1 VNDGS
6 QAIVQQEPAAIQSQ
20 GQVVTA
26 AGQPA
31 EAHGIVSVKLQGL
44 APLAATQAAQG
55 AKSLASSGKG
65 GQLEPIAPGA
75 YIALAAG
82 TESSGASGTE
92 SGGSGDGQSAE
103 EKESRPGRQT
113 QENSA
118 PSPLD
123 AQTTRALV
131 SETTAA
137 SSASSASNV
146 NASVERAHLAQ
157 QLAKHIDTMRL
168 ANAGHSEMS
177 LDLKQEHLGGLHL
190 TVSSDANGVSARIVV
205 ETAQA
210 QQAVDAAKDQLRAAL
225 ENRGLNLASLDVTLS
240 QGSSGGNSFA
250 REQSSQTE
258 TDSPRAWRP
267 DVSSTVSPL
276 QAIALPRATPVRAS
290 REWLDYRA

>member
-1 VNDGS
+1 VDDGG
-6 QAIVQQEPAAIQSQ
+6 QAIVRQEPAALQSQ
-20 GQVVTA
+20 GQTVTA

-44 APLAATQAAQG
+44 APLAAAQAAQG
-55 AKSLASSGKG
+55 AKPPASSGKG
-65 GQLEPIAPGA
+65 GQLEPIAPGT

-82 TESSGASGTE
+82 AEASGASGTE
-92 SGGSGDGQSAE
+92 SGRSGDGQSAE
-103 EKESRPGRQT
+103 EKEARPGGQT

-118 PSPLD
+118 PSPPD
-123 AQTTRALV
+123 AQATRALV

-146 NASVERAHLAQ
+146 SASVERAHLAQ

-177 LDLKQEHLGGLHL
+177 LDLNQEHLGGLRL

-225 ENRGLNLASLDVTLS
+225 ENRGLSLASLDVSLGQS
-240 QGSSGGNSFA
+240 SSGGNSFA
-250 REQSSQTE
+250 REHSSQAE
-258 TDSPRAWRP
+258 TGRQPTWRP

-276 QAIALPRATPVRAS
+276 QAITLPRATPVRAS
-290 REWLDYRA
+290 RERLDYRA